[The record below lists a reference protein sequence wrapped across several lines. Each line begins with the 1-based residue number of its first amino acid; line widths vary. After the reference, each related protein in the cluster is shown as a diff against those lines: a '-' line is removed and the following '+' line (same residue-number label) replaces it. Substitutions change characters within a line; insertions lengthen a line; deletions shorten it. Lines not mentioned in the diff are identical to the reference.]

1 MGLRGS
7 NAEQNM
13 HLYIPFLLKRLKRQ
27 LHVIYFHFGT
37 PRQIKEV
44 VEVDC
49 DRQVGKYGLHD
60 V

>member
-1 MGLRGS
+1 
-7 NAEQNM
+7 M
-13 HLYIPFLLKRLKRQ
+13 HLYIPFLLNKTESSTTCDILSFW
-27 LHVIYFHFGT
+27 H